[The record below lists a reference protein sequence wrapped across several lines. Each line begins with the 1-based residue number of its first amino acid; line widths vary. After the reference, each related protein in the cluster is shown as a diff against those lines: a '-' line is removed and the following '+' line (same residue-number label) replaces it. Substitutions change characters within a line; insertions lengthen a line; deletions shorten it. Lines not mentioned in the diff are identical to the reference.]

1 MSVFA
6 LPVRV
11 YIEDTDAGGI
21 VYYVNYLK
29 FMERCRTEML
39 RSLGFD
45 KAGANAAGEMF
56 VVRDATIDYRRPAR
70 LDQQLRVTAAVAELG
85 KASLRFQQ
93 QVWHES
99 ALCCEGSVRI
109 ACVDGRTL
117 KPVAIPAAMVE
128 ALNDFLETD

>member
-1 MSVFA
+1 MKEFS

-39 RSLGFD
+39 RALGFG
-45 KAGANAAGEMF
+45 KAGANQSGEMF
-56 VVRDATIDYRRPAR
+56 VVRSAEIDYRKPAR
-70 LDQQLRVTAAVAELG
+70 LDDELVVVTKVAELAR
-85 KASLRFQQ
+85 ASIRFHQE
-93 QVWHES
+93 VRRSDE
-99 ALCCEGSVRI
+99 LCCSAEVRI

-117 KPVAIPAAMVE
+117 KPTAIPDAMSR
-128 ALNDFLETD
+128 ALTENSED